1 MEGLCILVP
10 WFQNLPINIIFNE
23 IYIKKHFDPLKILF
37 WWFFF
42 ISKKWSF
49 LDLFGKISSTADW
62 KSQKSCYNIPLES
75 AKDKLQYAYK
85 NRLTGN
91 NRKYVMTWTLSTLLI
106 EIFRFFFL
114 TKLGVDKKGFPIVCS
129 EFNSLSEK
137 KV

>member
-1 MEGLCILVP
+1 MVKYRP
-10 WFQNLPINIIFNE
+10 QPI
-23 IYIKKHFDPLKILF
+23 KV
-37 WWFFF
+37 
-42 ISKKWSF
+42 
-49 LDLFGKISSTADW
+49 GK
-62 KSQKSCYNIPLES
+62 KSCFNIALES

-129 EFNSLSEK
+129 EFNLLSEK

>member
-1 MEGLCILVP
+1 MT
-10 WFQNLPINIIFNE
+10 F
-23 IYIKKHFDPLKILF
+23 Y
-37 WWFFF
+37 
-42 ISKKWSF
+42 
-49 LDLFGKISSTADW
+49 
-62 KSQKSCYNIPLES
+62 QKSCYNIPLES

-114 TKLGVDKKGFPIVCS
+114 TKWGVDKKGFPIVCS
-129 EFNSLSEK
+129 EFNPLSEK